1 MKCASISSILA
12 VALIALLA
20 SKTQAWGPK
29 TEEQKKSDRFFKCLL
44 AIEGADANEDN
55 RLDSEEYDTFV
66 DHYSVLLFD
75 EAMSNVPNDIHS
87 LYKDLVK
94 TSEAPTGEELID
106 VFGAN
111 FFDVRT
117 RCLLCIN
124 AAKASLLT
132 LFNSF
137 HL

>member
-1 MKCASISSILA
+1 MKFSPVSCIVL
-12 VALIALLA
+12 VAIIALLTG
-20 SKTQAWGPK
+20 KTEAWGPK

-75 EAMSNVPNDIHS
+75 EAMSNIPNDIHS

-111 FFDVRT
+111 FFDVRK
-117 RCLLCIN
+117 LDVVF
-124 AAKASLLT
+124 AAMVSRKR
-132 LFNSF
+132 
-137 HL
+137 